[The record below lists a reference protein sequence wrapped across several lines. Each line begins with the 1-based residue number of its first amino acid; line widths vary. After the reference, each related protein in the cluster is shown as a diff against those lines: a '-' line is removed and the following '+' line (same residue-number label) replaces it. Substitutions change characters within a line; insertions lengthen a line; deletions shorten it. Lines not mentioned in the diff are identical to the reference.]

1 MALTLQ
7 NNPLKISPV
16 YNPNWIVYSSTN
28 VFKPNFDYVFDIYKS
43 TGSTTEASPFLRVRI
58 PPEPINQLGI
68 YNPQKILQTFVRPP
82 FNARLT
88 GCTAQSSIEYTYK
101 VGEAY
106 TNILTFTTSGLTNV
120 NGVVRNVFVTTSPHL
135 FALNDNVLV
144 TQTGGTGNFNGTW
157 EVVSALTPTTFA
169 LNIPLVIGV
178 GNGNVSLSNQSPTTF
193 SGLTTFSGNVA
204 HNAAI
209 DTIDFITYNPVDY
222 YPRQDG
228 SGNLYTDL
236 PNNWKVR
243 DDNSCV
249 LGYITEYTNTAF
261 SAMTTGYT
269 GVNQL
274 RVKTKDS
281 AGAELGDYRITLAC
295 TSKVTHIGVGPYNLN
310 NTGGVVADVG
320 TLPIIQTGVD
330 NYTITLQNTNVT
342 KVEIDYTTLS
352 GSPKSVTAFKAGTYN
367 GKNYFTWVDG
377 ITYYMWYNSGA
388 TQYEVSNALGGGN
401 DYLSSIDGG
410 FKFCPTIGT
419 YNSEW
424 FDMSNPRFSAF
435 TTYGCDYV
443 DLTEPFTF
451 QIYDFCSKWDNYE
464 IVFMDRKGNWI
475 PFNFELVQRKSINMT
490 RDTYKKGLGTWD
502 GVKNVS
508 YNSYSRGDTN
518 YRNIINYQYTITSNW
533 LDNKQ
538 AQYYEELFTSPEVYW
553 NYDGNGTFV
562 GINLTQTGEA
572 ILNKKNSRLIQYT
585 LQFTLANNPIVQ
597 TGS

>member
-28 VFKPNFDYVFDIYKS
+28 VLKPNFDFVFDIYKS

-58 PPEPINQLGI
+58 PPEPTNQLGI

-82 FNARLT
+82 FNAKLT
-88 GCTAQSSIEYTYK
+88 GCTAQSYIEYTYK

-106 TNILTFTTSGLTNV
+106 TNILTFTTSGLVNI
-120 NGVVRNVFVTTSPHL
+120 NGVARNVFITTQPHL
-135 FALNDNVLV
+135 FANNDNVLI

-169 LNIPLVIGV
+169 LNLPLVIGS
-178 GNGNVSLSNQSPTTF
+178 GNGTAVLSNNSPTTF

-209 DTIDFITYNPVDY
+209 DTIDFITYNPIDY

-243 DDNSCV
+243 SKNSCV

-261 SAMTTGYT
+261 TAMVSGYT
-269 GVNQL
+269 GVSQI
-274 RVKTKDS
+274 RIKTYDDM
-281 AGAELGDYRITLAC
+281 GAELGDYFIPTPC
-295 TSKVTHIGVGPYNLN
+295 SSKITHIGVGPFNLN
-310 NTGGVVADVG
+310 NTPTAVALNG
-320 TLPIIQTGVD
+320 NLPIIQSNVD
-330 NYTITLQNTNVT
+330 NYIITLQNTNVT

-352 GSPKSVTAFKAGTYN
+352 GSPTSVTAFKAGTYN

-377 ITYYMWYNSGA
+377 ITYYMWYDSGA
-388 TQYEVSNALGGGN
+388 VNWQVSNALGGGN

-419 YNSEW
+419 YGNEW

-435 TTYGCDYV
+435 STYDCDYV

-451 QIYDFCSKWDNYE
+451 EIYDFCGKWDNYE

-475 PFNFELVQRKSINMT
+475 PFNFELVQRKNITST
-490 RDTYKKGLGTWD
+490 RDNFKKGLGSWD
-502 GVKNVS
+502 GVKSFS
-508 YNSYSRGDTN
+508 YKSYDRGTTN
-518 YRNIINYQYTITSNW
+518 YRNTINYQYTIISNW
-533 LDNKQ
+533 LDSKQ
-538 AQYYEELFTSPEVYW
+538 ASFYEELFTSPDVYW

-562 GINLTQTGEA
+562 AINLTQTGEE
-572 ILNKKNSRLIQYT
+572 IRNKKNSRLIQYT
-585 LQFTLANNPIVQ
+585 LQFALANNPIVQ